1 MLDAGATHTSM
12 SRYGLEVAERC
23 AARVIPAYNAVA
35 KTFSGKPESILGR
48 AEMIIEIG
56 GVRHTMLVTIV
67 ESLECACLLGVD
79 FYRIFNAIVYPRE
92 AMLTIDGSDE
102 KIALEVASPS
112 ATSVCATATGLA
124 NLDEQQA
131 SQLNELLDRAIPKA
145 DGPLGCTNLTK
156 HRIIVDS
163 AKPIR
168 QRYYSVS
175 PKIEEE
181 MHSQVRG
188 MLADGIIRR
197 SDSQWSSPVVM
208 VRKANGKYRFC
219 VDYRKLNACTKVSAY
234 PLHNMDAIL
243 RKLRDARYITTL
255 DMSAG
260 YHQVPL
266 HEDSYEYTAFTVPG
280 LGLYEWLRMPF
291 GISGGPATFQELMD
305 RVIGPDLEPFAFSYL
320 DDIIM
325 VSSTFTEHLEK
336 LELVLKRIADA
347 NLTINR
353 EKSFFCQASVKFLGV
368 IVDREGIRPDPD
380 KTAPMA
386 NFPAPKTLKQLR
398 RFLGMASWYR
408 KFLENFATIAEPLTR
423 LTRKGEKFTW
433 AEDQQNSFEKIR
445 GMLATAPVLNQ
456 PSFEHEFVIQTDAS
470 DTGLGAVLT
479 QTIDNTERVLCF
491 ASRTMNAAERNYS
504 VTERECLAVLWAVQ
518 KFRPYVEGYHFKVI
532 SDHSSLKW
540 LHNLK
545 NPTGRLARWAL
556 ELQQYDYEIL
566 HRKGSQ
572 NVVADALS
580 RLHEEDEESC
590 EIASLSIDDEKDA
603 WYRKLFAGVQ
613 REPQK
618 FPWHKIVGNR
628 LYHYRPDAS
637 IEDLIEDQD
646 AWKLLVP
653 KHKRREILRENHE
666 EPTAGH
672 FGRHKTYER
681 ITLRY
686 HWPSLHRDVTRYVK
700 ACQIC
705 QQCKVQQ
712 LLPAGLMGRRPFT
725 KPWSVVA
732 GDVMRPFPRT
742 ARGNEYILVF
752 VDEFTRWVEVIPIRK
767 ANAQTRIIA
776 YTEERHNTWDVHLP
790 ELTFAYNTATQESTK
805 MSPAFLNMGRHPRP
819 GNTVRQQ
826 EDEAAAEDDEA
837 EQINH
842 WRNRMNRM
850 KEIHELAAR
859 NSRNAQE
866 RQAKYYDARH
876 RDVVYHVG
884 DQVWRKNRI
893 LSSSSGGIVS
903 KMAPPFTGPY
913 VVSKVLGSNV
923 YEISDEQGNVVSMT
937 NSPLRSSKRILLRSK
952 RITELQNRKSRQG
965 NANNA
970 SS

>member
-1 MLDAGATHTSM
+1 
-12 SRYGLEVAERC
+12 
-23 AARVIPAYNAVA
+23 
-35 KTFSGKPESILGR
+35 
-48 AEMIIEIG
+48 
-56 GVRHTMLVTIV
+56 
-67 ESLECACLLGVD
+67 
-79 FYRIFNAIVYPRE
+79 
-92 AMLTIDGSDE
+92 
-102 KIALEVASPS
+102 
-112 ATSVCATATGLA
+112 
-124 NLDEQQA
+124 
-131 SQLNELLDRAIPKA
+131 
-145 DGPLGCTNLTK
+145 
-156 HRIIVDS
+156 
-163 AKPIR
+163 
-168 QRYYSVS
+168 
-175 PKIEEE
+175 
-181 MHSQVRG
+181 
-188 MLADGIIRR
+188 
-197 SDSQWSSPVVM
+197 
-208 VRKANGKYRFC
+208 
-219 VDYRKLNACTKVSAY
+219 
-234 PLHNMDAIL
+234 
-243 RKLRDARYITTL
+243 
-255 DMSAG
+255 
-260 YHQVPL
+260 
-266 HEDSYEYTAFTVPG
+266 
-280 LGLYEWLRMPF
+280 
-291 GISGGPATFQELMD
+291 
-305 RVIGPDLEPFAFSYL
+305 
-320 DDIIM
+320 
-325 VSSTFTEHLEK
+325 
-336 LELVLKRIADA
+336 
-347 NLTINR
+347 
-353 EKSFFCQASVKFLGV
+353 
-368 IVDREGIRPDPD
+368 
-380 KTAPMA
+380 
-386 NFPAPKTLKQLR
+386 
-398 RFLGMASWYR
+398 
-408 KFLENFATIAEPLTR
+408 
-423 LTRKGEKFTW
+423 
-433 AEDQQNSFEKIR
+433 
-445 GMLATAPVLNQ
+445 
-456 PSFEHEFVIQTDAS
+456 
-470 DTGLGAVLT
+470 
-479 QTIDNTERVLCF
+479 
-491 ASRTMNAAERNYS
+491 MNAAERNYS

-923 YEISDEQGNVVSMT
+923 YEISDEQGNVVCESPT
-937 NSPLRSSKRILLRSK
+937 NDLRPIDFGDSSDDELASPVIEENSPPIEENNRATKSKKSPRKRQQRIVVNRIAAVRRPKKSENAQSPSAKPTARKVRGPAATK
-952 RITELQNRKSRQG
+952 RDAASAGADPNVTAEKDIVLTPRVTRARAAKLAQG
-965 NANNA
+965 V
-970 SS
+970 